1 VSRNILFNFSE
12 VILQPAPAITFRTL
26 GGLLDFSIFLGPSPQ
41 NVIQQYTE
49 VIGRPH
55 MPPYW
60 GLGFHLCRYAFKI
73 IVWAYECIS
82 FVPKYKECVQII

>member
-1 VSRNILFNFSE
+1 MYSLFVTNLTVAE
-12 VILQPAPAITFRTL
+12 VILQPAPAVTFRTV
-26 GGLLDFSIFLGPSPQ
+26 GGLLDFFIFLGPSPQ

-60 GLGFHLCRYAFKI
+60 GLGFHLCRYAFR
-73 IVWAYECIS
+73 VVSLAYWHIFCLLAS
-82 FVPKYKECVQII
+82 